1 MEIFGFSKD
10 RSVVESSP
18 LPFNLDML
26 NVLEALGSLQTLK
39 NESQPPESDESDP
52 SPDKERKPAVDGLLE
67 HAKGFLFSEPS
78 QVTQTSNYLDYLD
91 SQIQLA
97 NQEIQRLQKHK
108 QDLQLKQQRVLDLAA
123 QTMTQ
128 NSLTLLL
135 GELGR
140 KFTLHLSQSVQCL
153 ADPHSLPPR
162 YQRIKITVEPDKVE
176 LKKALLDGTQIPGC
190 CIVVNTSASWK

>member
-18 LPFNLDML
+18 LTFNLDMID
-26 NVLEALGSLQTLK
+26 VLEVLSSLQTLN
-39 NESQPPESDESDP
+39 NESQPPVSDGSDP
-52 SPDKERKPAVDGLLE
+52 SPDKEKRPAVDGLLE
-67 HAKGFLFSEPS
+67 HAKDLLFAENP
-78 QVTQTSNYLDYLD
+78 QITQTSNYLDYLD

-108 QDLQLKQQRVLDLAA
+108 QDLQLKQQRILDLAA

-128 NSLTLLL
+128 NSLTTLQ
-135 GELGR
+135 GDLGR

-153 ADPHSLPPR
+153 ADPNNLPPR